1 MAGGAE
7 NAGEG
12 AVSRAGPD
20 GGSLLLEHISFTCYF
35 QSVSALVLIPCTF

>member
-7 NAGEG
+7 KAGEG

-20 GGSLLLEHISFTCYF
+20 RGSLLLEVILFTR
-35 QSVSALVLIPCTF
+35 

>member
-20 GGSLLLEHISFTCYF
+20 RGSLLLEVIPFTRYF
-35 QSVSALVLIPCTF
+35 IYCSPLS